1 MRAVHSVFEGAPASG
16 EDFSNLSFRG
26 LVNGQW
32 SFKGASWCSKPE
44 WWCLLDRVNGAATS
58 WKPIWSSP
66 ARGLCPP
73 RASLP
78 HKVKPIFYFVFSL
91 PNFFLAHLNMFSSG
105 PTWGRL
111 PEWSQKCSF
120 WPEWRNFWGGLKDP
134 PSWFI
139 NKWYDMLRLNQFT
152 TLSKSCETIHC
163 NVGWSLV
170 ASHWGINS
178 IPECG

>member
-1 MRAVHSVFEGAPASG
+1 MEQQLNWVNFKVAHLMRAVHSVFEGAPASG

-32 SFKGASWCSKPE
+32 SFKGASWCSKHE

-78 HKVKPIFYFVFSL
+78 HKVKP
-91 PNFFLAHLNMFSSG
+91 FFLSCFFLYPTFFWLTSMCFYQVLHEGDCLSGARSALFDLSEETFEEAWRTPQVDSS
-105 PTWGRL
+105 T
-111 PEWSQKCSF
+111 S
-120 WPEWRNFWGGLKDP
+120 D
-134 PSWFI
+134 
-139 NKWYDMLRLNQFT
+139 
-152 TLSKSCETIHC
+152 TIC
-163 NVGWSLV
+163 FV
-170 ASHWGINS
+170 
-178 IPECG
+178 